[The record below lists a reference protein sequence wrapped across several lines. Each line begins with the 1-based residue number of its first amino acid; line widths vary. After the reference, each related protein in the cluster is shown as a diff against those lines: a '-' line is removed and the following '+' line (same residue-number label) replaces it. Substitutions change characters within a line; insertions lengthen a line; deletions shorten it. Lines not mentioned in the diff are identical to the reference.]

1 MKKLIL
7 LFAVSALC
15 FTCNPDKNKP
25 QDSDYDFTFAF
36 LTDIHLQPERGAI
49 DGFRMAI
56 DCVNTL
62 NPDFVITG
70 GDMIMD
76 AMATTFER
84 ADSLFN
90 LYIQMV
96 YEFEMPVY
104 NTVGNHELFG
114 IHDNSGIDPAHPEYG
129 KKMVETRLGQR
140 YYSFDHK
147 GWHFM
152 ILDGVEQGKGEWG
165 NYIGLVDSAQL
176 DWIRKDLSI
185 VDPSTPIVLSTHIP
199 LVTAMPQI
207 LNGPLHRDIYSSVV
221 VNSRDVLLPFI
232 NHNLK
237 LILQGHLHIVEE
249 INIAQKTSFIIGG
262 AVCGRWWNTPEDSN
276 VQEGFVLV
284 KVKDGDFSWE
294 YIDYGWET
302 LKQ

>member
-1 MKKLIL
+1 MKKFFL
-7 LFAVSALC
+7 LFFVPVFC
-15 FTCNPDKNKP
+15 FTCNPDRTKQ

-62 NPDFVITG
+62 NPDFIITG

-76 AMATTFER
+76 AMAATFER

-90 LYIQMV
+90 LYIRMV

-104 NTVGNHELFG
+104 NTIGNHELFG

-129 KKMVETRLGQR
+129 KKMYENRLGQR
-140 YYSFDHK
+140 YFSFDHK

-176 DWIRKDLSI
+176 EWIRKDLST
-185 VDPSTPIVLSTHIP
+185 VDASTPIVLSTHIP

-221 VNSRDVLLPFI
+221 VNSRDVLLPFV

-249 INIAQKTSFIIGG
+249 INIARKTSFIIGG
-262 AVCGRWWNTPEDSN
+262 AVCAKWWNTPEDSN

-284 KVKDGDFSWE
+284 KVKDRDFSWE

-302 LKQ
+302 LKE